1 MERWLQPASS
11 FSKAEPQGSAFFVA
25 ADICTDRSGS
35 LRGAMSR
42 TGGFK
47 PKTEI
52 QPQISQIDT
61 DFEEVVKSI
70 VNPVWWKS

>member
-1 MERWLQPASS
+1 
-11 FSKAEPQGSAFFVA
+11 
-25 ADICTDRSGS
+25 
-35 LRGAMSR
+35 MSR